1 MLPYHMNIDLNG
13 DYYSILGNILL
24 KSANWSKTRITKK
37 RQRK

>member
-24 KSANWSKTRITKK
+24 PTEVKLELLKSANESKP
-37 RQRK
+37 